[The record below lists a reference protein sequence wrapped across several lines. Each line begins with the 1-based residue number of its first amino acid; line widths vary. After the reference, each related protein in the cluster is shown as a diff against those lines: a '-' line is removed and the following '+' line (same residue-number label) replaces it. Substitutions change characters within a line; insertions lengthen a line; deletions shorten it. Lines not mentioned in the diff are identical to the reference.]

1 MIVEV
6 DIDLLL
12 EAFCGYG
19 IKDLSGVSQIAFL
32 LKMRAVPAAL

>member
-6 DIDLLL
+6 NIDLLL
-12 EAFCGYG
+12 EAFCSYG

-32 LKMRAVPAAL
+32 LKIRALPAAL